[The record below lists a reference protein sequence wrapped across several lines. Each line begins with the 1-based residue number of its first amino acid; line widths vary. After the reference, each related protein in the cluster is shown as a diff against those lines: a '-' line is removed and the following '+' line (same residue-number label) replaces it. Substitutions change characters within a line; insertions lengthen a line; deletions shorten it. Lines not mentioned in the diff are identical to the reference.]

1 MWSGSHSPNG
11 IFAYR
16 FGYGFRYF
24 ACVNPAP
31 EVEYGAMKIK
41 FTKTRPKAE
50 VLIRFVKEHE
60 KGIKGRTMKVP
71 VRSGVPRGIALRWAA
86 ADAYRNVRAIGIRSI
101 YVKKPPHMEPFKWYL
116 QMYEGFKLA
125 AYSYEG
131 FRDKKDDYDL
141 EVYWQGEHNDLVKK
155 ADILVDATNFTR
167 DLVNTPANVA
177 TPEYLK
183 NVAEDLAK
191 KNGYEIRVFGL
202 PELRKMGMNAF
213 LAVASGS
220 EKEPYLVHLI
230 YKPEGKKARKRIVLV
245 GKALTFDSGG
255 LSLKTAQGMMT
266 MKIDKAGA
274 SAVLGVFHALKKL
287 GVDYEVHG
295 IFAATENMPDA
306 KAVHPGD
313 VVKSY
318 SGKSIEI
325 LNTDAEGRLTLAD
338 ALAYA
343 AEQEPD
349 YLIDLATLTG
359 SAVVALG
366 EFTAALFTTDNALGH
381 AIMKAGN
388 IAGERFWHMP
398 IEDPFIREKMKSLV
412 ADLKNISGDRW
423 GGSIFAAQFLREFL
437 PSRIRWAHLD
447 IAGPVFNVKDWAYN
461 PAGATGFGVRTLL
474 HLLMRT
480 RRKD

>member
-1 MWSGSHSPNG
+1 MTPN
-11 IFAYR
+11 
-16 FGYGFRYF
+16 
-24 ACVNPAP
+24 
-31 EVEYGAMKIK
+31 EYGADVKYTAMEIK
-41 FTKTRPKAE
+41 FTKKRPKAE
-50 VLIRFVKEHE
+50 VLVRFVKEHE

-71 VRSGVPRGIALRWAA
+71 VRSGVPHGIALRWAA
-86 ADAYRNVRAIGIRSI
+86 ADAYRNIRAIGIRSVYI
-101 YVKKPPHMEPFKWYL
+101 KKPPHMEPFKWYL

-125 AYSYEG
+125 SYSYDAFKG
-131 FRDKKDDYDL
+131 KKDDYQL
-141 EVYWQGEHNDLVKK
+141 EVYWQGEYNDLVRK
-155 ADILVDATNFTR
+155 ADILVEATNFTR

-183 NVAEDLAK
+183 NVAENLAK
-191 KNGYEIRVFGL
+191 ENGYEIRVFGR
-202 PELRKMGMNAF
+202 PELEKMGMNAF

-230 YKPEGKKARKRIVLV
+230 YRPEGKKVRKRIVLV

-287 GVDYEVHG
+287 GIDYEVHG

-306 KAVHPGD
+306 NAIHPGD

-318 SGKSIEI
+318 SGKTIEI

-343 AEQEPD
+343 VEQEPD

-366 EFTAALFTTDNALGH
+366 EFTAALFTTDNRLGH
-381 AIMKAGN
+381 AIMKAGS

-398 IEDPFIREKMKSLV
+398 LEDPFIREKMKSLI
-412 ADLKNISGDRW
+412 ADVKNISGDRW
-423 GGSIFAAQFLREFL
+423 GGAIFAAQFLREFL
-437 PSRIRWAHLD
+437 PEKISWAHLD

-461 PAGATGFGVRTLL
+461 PAGATGFGTRTLL
-474 HLLMRT
+474 HFLLRT